1 MFLTALNGICLIIL
15 GLAGFLKWD
24 TLNASGTPAE
34 LLMPVFFG
42 GALLICVI
50 FSRQHF
56 RHGLYGGLIIA
67 MLGVVSALLK
77 IYQYGHIATISEPK
91 TQIIT
96 AMAGLCIL
104 QFITSWRAV
113 QEDRAIAPPA

>member
-1 MFLTALNGICLIIL
+1 MFLTVLNGICLIIL

-24 TLNASGTPAE
+24 SLNASGTPAE
-34 LLMPVFFG
+34 MLMPVFFG
-42 GALLICVI
+42 GALIICVI

-91 TQIIT
+91 TQLIA

-104 QFITSWRAV
+104 QFIVSWRCV
-113 QEDRAIAPPA
+113 QEDRAIAHPA